1 MTLEV
6 LVHCEMDG
14 DATSSSSS
22 TYAVESEEDTGER
35 TVFEEEEDAS
45 ASDRI

>member
-14 DATSSSSS
+14 DATSSSS